1 MDQFHLAIIYGWLFL
16 ITLFM
21 VGPKVSDWID
31 RHKRLAIPLTI
42 IWVIVSLMAVGVV
55 CGGFPPNEK
64 EGDTSIDNADA
75 MIVNGVVDR
84 NCEKVVGGFD
94 ILRKSG
100 DSNEEET
107 FGLVLSLIMGV
118 GLVGIDEARDFIDSC
133 LEGG

>member
-1 MDQFHLAIIYGWLFL
+1 MDQFHLTIIYGWLFL

-21 VGPKVSDWID
+21 VGPKVSAWID

-42 IWVIVSLMAVGVV
+42 VWVIVSLIAVGVV
-55 CGGFPPNEK
+55 CGGFPPDEK

-75 MIVNGVVDR
+75 MIINGAIEG
-84 NCEKVVGGFD
+84 NCEKVVDGFD
-94 ILRKSG
+94 ILRKSE
-100 DSNEEET
+100 DYNEEEA
-107 FGLVLSLIMGV
+107 FGLTLSLIMGV